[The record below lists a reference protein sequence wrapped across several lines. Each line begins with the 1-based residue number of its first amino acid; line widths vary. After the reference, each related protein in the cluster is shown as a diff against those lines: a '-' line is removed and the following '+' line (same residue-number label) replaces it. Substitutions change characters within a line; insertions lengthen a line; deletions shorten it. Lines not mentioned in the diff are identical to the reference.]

1 MAMVASVRKRTRV
14 SRMVNPKRKRKRNV
28 ARHLSA
34 KQIRYFGTP
43 QQKAA
48 LKRKRR
54 QAVAPHRKRNV
65 AQKHAK
71 RRVRRATNP
80 ALVLT
85 LGAVNPRRKT
95 KMAATKKRRRKASSS
110 RRRKSNPRRVQAMA
124 PVRHRRRNTR
134 RRNPVVRSRRRRNPN
149 LFGQKVAGVQ
159 MGKAVAGGLV
169 GVAAAKFIP
178 TMLPA
183 GLVGSNIMRVI
194 ATGVSAFVAGWLAG
208 KADRT
213 FGDAVLFGGLMQ
225 TGSVA
230 LNAFVPSIGKQIG
243 LSGLTPARFPLPDNP
258 IAAGMAMMNPAA
270 AAGAPIR
277 AANVAGLA
285 AFGSA
290 W

>member
-1 MAMVASVRKRTRV
+1 MAIVASVRKRV

-28 ARHLSA
+28 ARHLTD
-34 KQIRYFGTP
+34 KQVRWFGTKA
-43 QQKAA
+43 QKAA

-54 QAVAPHRKRNV
+54 KAAPVHRKRNV
-65 AQKHAK
+65 TQKHAK

-85 LGAVNPRRKT
+85 LGPMNPRRTKVASAKT
-95 KMAATKKRRRKASSS
+95 KIRRKASSHRS
-110 RRRKSNPRRVQAMA
+110 RKSNPRRAYATA
-124 PVRHRRRNTR
+124 PVKRHRRRSVR
-134 RRNPVVRSRRRRNPN
+134 RPNPVARHRRRRNPN
-149 LFGQKVAGVQ
+149 LFGSKVTGMQ

-178 TMLPA
+178 TMLPSN
-183 GLVGSNIMRVI
+183 LIGSNLMRVI

-230 LNAFVPSIGKQIG
+230 LNAFVPSIGRQIG

-258 IAAGMAMMNPAA
+258 IAAGMMLASPAA

-285 AFGSA
+285 AFGSP

>member
-1 MAMVASVRKRTRV
+1 MAIVASVRKRV
-14 SRMVNPKRKRKRNV
+14 SRMVNPKRKRRRNV
-28 ARHLSA
+28 ARKMTD
-34 KQIRYFGTP
+34 KQIRHFGTKA
-43 QQKAA
+43 QRAA

-54 QAVAPHRKRNV
+54 HVAAPHRKRNV
-65 AQKHAK
+65 ARKHAK
-71 RRVRRATNP
+71 RRVRRASNP

-85 LGAVNPRRKT
+85 LGAVNPRRRT
-95 KMAATKKRRRKASSS
+95 KVAKAARKRRRKASAHRS
-110 RRRKSNPRRVQAMA
+110 RRRNPRRVYAAA
-124 PVRHRRRNTR
+124 PVRHHRRRSVR
-134 RRNPVVRSRRRRNPN
+134 RRNPVRRHRRRNPN
-149 LFGQKVAGVQ
+149 LFGVKVSGVQ

-169 GVAAAKFIP
+169 GVAAAKFLP
-178 TMLPA
+178 TMLPSN
-183 GLVGSNIMRVI
+183 LVGSNIMRVV

-258 IAAGMAMMNPAA
+258 IAAGMMLTAPAA

-277 AANVAGLA
+277 ASNVSGLA
-285 AFGSA
+285 AFGSP